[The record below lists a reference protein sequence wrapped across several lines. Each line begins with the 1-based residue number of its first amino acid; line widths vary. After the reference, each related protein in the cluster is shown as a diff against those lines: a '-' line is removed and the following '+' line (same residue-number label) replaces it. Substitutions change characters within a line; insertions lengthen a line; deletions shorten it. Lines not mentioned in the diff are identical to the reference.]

1 MNNAGVWIK
10 SSRSL
15 DDDDS
20 ASAQQHA
27 KLKHHKKHSGTGSCQ
42 IEMSNVVR
50 FVSVKT
56 PHELLLSNASLDVL
70 PPLGGL

>member
-10 SSRSL
+10 SFCSL

-27 KLKHHKKHSGTGSCQ
+27 KLEHRKRQSGSR
-42 IEMSNVVR
+42 IEMSNVMR
-50 FVSVKT
+50 FVSEKT
-56 PHELLLSNASLDVL
+56 PHELPLSNASLDAL
-70 PPLGGL
+70 PPLGEL